1 MLNTLK
7 LLIVL
12 LFVSPMA
19 FADNLPTMH
28 QIYQTAES
36 GKLNDAQRMIDQVL
50 QVHPDSGKAHYVNA
64 ELLAKEGNF
73 VQARTELETAER
85 LSPGLSF
92 AKPQAVQNLKQRLA
106 ASATSSGPSNMMAQ
120 SAPAS
125 AKSFPWAML
134 IFGVVVVLLLMWG
147 VKALLSRKSR
157 GNQPMMYGNNPVAN
171 YNSGAPGGPGT
182 GYPNGYGGAPNNP
195 GQAGGMGSGIM
206 SGLATGAAVGVGMVA
221 GEALMHR
228 FTDGSN
234 ANAATNNAGNFVPDN
249 NVQQQDDMGG
259 SDFGVNDTSWD
270 DNSSDLSDDSW

>member
-12 LFVSPMA
+12 LFFSPMA
-19 FADNLPTMH
+19 FAENLPTMH

-36 GKLNDAQRMIDQVL
+36 GKLSDAQRMIEQVL

-73 VQARTELETAER
+73 AQARTELETAER
-85 LSPGLSF
+85 LSPGLAF
-92 AKPQAVQNLKQRLA
+92 AKPQAVQNLKQRVA
-106 ASATSSGPSNMMAQ
+106 VSSTNIVPGNSLTQAG
-120 SAPAS
+120 PAS
-125 AKSFPWAML
+125 ANHFPWAKL
-134 IFGVVVVLLLMWG
+134 IFGVLVVLLLMWG
-147 VKALLSRKSR
+147 VKAFLSRRSR
-157 GNQPMMYGNNPVAN
+157 VNPSMMNGNHPVAG
-171 YNSGAPGGPGT
+171 YTPGGPG
-182 GYPNGYGGAPNNP
+182 GPGAGNPNGYSGGPATP

-228 FTDGSN
+228 FTDSSN
-234 ANAATNNAGNFVPDN
+234 ANAATNNGGNIAPDN

>member
-36 GKLNDAQRMIDQVL
+36 GKLNDAQRMIEQVL
-50 QVHPDSGKAHYVNA
+50 QVHPDSGKAHFVNA
-64 ELLAKEGNF
+64 EILAKEGNF
-73 VQARTELETAER
+73 ARAQTELDTAER

-92 AKPQAVQNLKQRLA
+92 AKPQSVQNLKQRLA
-106 ASATSSGPSNMMAQ
+106 AGTTTSGPSNMLTQ

-125 AKSFPWAML
+125 AKPFPWAML
-134 IFGVVVVLLLMWG
+134 IFGVVAVLLLMWG
-147 VKALLSRKSR
+147 VKALFSRKSR
-157 GNQPMMYGNNPVAN
+157 GNQPMMNGNNPVAN
-171 YNSGAPGGPGT
+171 YNSGAPGNPGN
-182 GYPNGYGGAPNNP
+182 PNGYGGAPNNP

-234 ANAATNNAGNFVPDN
+234 ANAATNNNAGNFAPDN

-259 SDFGVNDTSWD
+259 SDFGVTDTSWD
-270 DNSSDLSDDSW
+270 DSSSDPGDDSW